1 MHPERGSVVVPAY
14 CRIDAQLQAA
24 AIWDVTL
31 DEVME
36 RCKLGLKK
44 EQLEQL
50 RQNLVSEEPSAG
62 GVGLQ
67 NLYSRLKLLYGEDA
81 RLNIDAKELQ
91 GTTVSFI
98 IPLEREEEHVS
109 GAAGR

>member
-1 MHPERGSVVVPAY
+1 MEPVEVLVMHPERGSVVVPAY

-50 RQNLVSEEPSAG
+50 R
-62 GVGLQ
+62 
-67 NLYSRLKLLYGEDA
+67 
-81 RLNIDAKELQ
+81 KE
-91 GTTVSFI
+91 TYVRT
-98 IPLEREEEHVS
+98 
-109 GAAGR
+109 